1 MSMAFKCDRCK
12 GYFDADKVTYK
23 KSKTIAGLYKY
34 NSDGNWRDLDICPK
48 CYSSLVKW
56 MEKGGAKSDKEVH

>member
-12 GYFDADKVTYK
+12 RYFDADKVTYK

-56 MEKGGAKSDKEVH
+56 LERGDKSDKEED